1 TTLGVPTS
9 PGVPAAVAAQTV
21 VLPYNDL
28 AAIDR
33 LFASRGKEI
42 AAVIVEPIAGNMG
55 VVPPRLG
62 FLDRLRLR
70 TEEHGAL
77 LLFDEVMTGFRV
89 AKGGAQELYG
99 MRPDLT
105 ILPKILGGGFP
116 VGAYGGRADLMRL
129 IAPEGPVYQ
138 AGTLSGNPVAMAAGA
153 AQLSELAKPGVYE
166 KLEDAAGRLAEG
178 LAHALAAAGRPHYVA
193 RVGSMGTVFF
203 HAGEVPDYAT
213 ATRSDT
219 AAYARW
225 FQAMLAR
232 GVYLPPSQFEAWF
245 VSTAH
250 TESVI
255 DEVIAAA
262 REAAR
267 A

>member
-1 TTLGVPTS
+1 VPTS
-9 PGVPAAVAAQTV
+9 PGVPAVVAEQTV

-28 AAIDR
+28 GAVDR
-33 LFASRGKEI
+33 LFAARGRDI

-70 TEEHGAL
+70 TEESGAL
-77 LLFDEVMTGFRV
+77 LIFDEVMTGFRV
-89 AKGGAQELYG
+89 ALGGAQELYG
-99 MRPDLT
+99 IRPDLT
-105 ILPKILGGGFP
+105 ILSKILGAGFP
-116 VGAYGGRADLMRL
+116 VGAYGGRVDLMRQ

-153 AQLSELAKPGVYE
+153 AQLDELGRPGVYGR
-166 KLEDAAGRLAEG
+166 LEAAGARLAEG
-178 LAHALAAAGRPHYVA
+178 FASALADAGVPAYVA

-203 HAGEVPDYAT
+203 HAGEVGDYAA

-225 FQAMLAR
+225 FRAMLER

-250 TESVI
+250 TDDVI
-255 DEVIAAA
+255 DQVLAAA

-267 A
+267 LAKS